1 MSVFAKPY
9 CKVCADA
16 GKLESEYTSHWVK
29 SFDGKTVTCPTVKA
43 IKCGYCFNLGH
54 TPKFCPVL
62 ANKTKMEE
70 KAYAQA
76 KYCESTYH
84 ANPYKNQIDVKVK
97 TKFAM
102 FESDDEEEQSVK
114 TKTQQKTQIETKT
127 KTKTQEPEKQTI
139 FGWAAIV
146 AKSAEQNSAE
156 ILASSVKRQI
166 PPIQSIR
173 SKTSWADYYDS
184 DEDTELDEDDFD
196 EDADEYV

>member
-76 KYCESTYH
+76 KYRESIHT
-84 ANPYKNQIDVKVK
+84 NPYKNQIDVKIK
-97 TKFAM
+97 PKFVM

-114 TKTQQKTQIETKT
+114 TKIETKT
-127 KTKTQEPEKQTI
+127 KTQTQTKTQTHEPEKQTI
-139 FGWAAIV
+139 YGWAAIV
-146 AKSAEQNSAE
+146 AKSTEQNSAE

-173 SKTSWADYYDS
+173 SKTSWADYCDS